1 MFTIQAKDPAIL
13 RGEKDGSY
21 RSAFGLSQ
29 SAFKEFFVS
38 PKHYLQSTEEKKKPS
53 DDMIFGTCFH
63 SLMLDEK
70 PCYAVREK
78 LDMRKTDDKKKA
90 ADWEIANK
98 GLIPM
103 TEDDERDLRGMRE
116 AILTGNSIIKELYL
130 TSKELEICLFAT
142 AVTDSGE
149 VRLKGML
156 DGYDP
161 KTKTIWD
168 FKKVGKKATAYEFEK
183 TIRERMYWVQA
194 VHYTWLA
201 MANGLEVD
209 RFVFG
214 AVEDKAPYGHAA
226 FTFDINKKM
235 KYSNLSALQNW
246 EHALH
251 EFGSCQESG
260 NWYGYPDFI
269 QELSI

>member
-1 MFTIQAKDPAIL
+1 MFDIQAKDPALL

-38 PKHYLQSTEEKKKPS
+38 PKHYLQSTEEKHEPTK
-53 DDMIFGTCFH
+53 DMLFGTCFH

-78 LDMRKTDDKKKA
+78 LDMRKTEDKKKA

-98 GLIPM
+98 GLIPI
-103 TEDDERDLRGMRE
+103 TEEDERNLRGMRE
-116 AILTGNSIIKELYL
+116 AILTSESWARELWK
-130 TSKELEICLFAT
+130 TSTEKEICLFAT
-142 AVTDSGE
+142 AVTEHGD

-168 FKKVGKKATAYEFEK
+168 FKKVSKRATAHEFEK

-209 RFVFG
+209 KFVFIP
-214 AVEDKAPYGHAA
+214 VEDSAPYGHAC
-226 FTFDINKKM
+226 FSIDINQKM
-235 KYSNLSALQNW
+235 KYSHLSPLKNW
-246 EHALH
+246 EWALH
-251 EFGSCQESG
+251 EFGWCQAEG
-260 NWYGYPDFI
+260 DWYGYPCGI
-269 QELSI
+269 QDLSI